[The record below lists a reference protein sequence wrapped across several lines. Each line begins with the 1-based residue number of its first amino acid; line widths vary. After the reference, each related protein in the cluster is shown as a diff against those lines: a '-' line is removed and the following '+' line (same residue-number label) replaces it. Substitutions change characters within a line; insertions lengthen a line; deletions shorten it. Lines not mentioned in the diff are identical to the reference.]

1 MGLKVCGINP
11 DLNITP
17 QRRELQPHGTLDFPC
32 AGYAEC
38 YSPDPDHALP
48 WHWHDD
54 LEVIYI
60 LSGQLTAETPG
71 VRYELAEGDCIAFN
85 GGVLHSANTSTFCEI
100 RSAVFSADLITG
112 GKDTVFAKKYILP
125 LLDCYAFRAFK
136 LDREA
141 DTDAIQA
148 FREACNALAAEHP
161 GYEFVVRDK
170 LSAVCM
176 ALYRHYASD
185 FQQAGP
191 LRSNLDEV
199 RMQQML
205 TCIQENFSHGLTL
218 ADIARAAGIGE
229 RECLRCFQK
238 TIHIPPMQYLLKY
251 RIMQGADILLARP
264 DESIAQVAAAC
275 GFDSPSNFS
284 QQFRRFYRCT
294 PREYRL
300 RGAAR
305 QQP

>member
-1 MGLKVCGINP
+1 MSLKQCGINP
-11 DLNITP
+11 ALDINP
-17 QRRELQPHGTLDFPC
+17 QQRELKPQGTLDFPC
-32 AGYAEC
+32 AGYAES
-38 YSPDPDHALP
+38 YAPDPGRSLP
-48 WHWHDD
+48 WHWHD
-54 LEVIYI
+54 EFEIIYI
-60 LSGQLTAETPG
+60 LSGELTAETPAA
-71 VRYELAEGDCIAFN
+71 RYDLRQGDCIAIN
-85 GGVLHSANTSTFCEI
+85 AGVMHSATTATFCEI
-100 RSAVFSADLITG
+100 RSVVFGAGLITG
-112 GKDTVFAKKYILP
+112 GKESIFAKKYITP
-125 LLDCYAFRAFK
+125 LAGCRAFSAWK
-136 LDREA
+136 LDRDAEA
-141 DTDAIQA
+141 DSIRA
-148 FREACNALAAEHP
+148 FIAGYRALEDEPP
-161 GYEFVVRDK
+161 GYEFLVREK
-170 LSAVCM
+170 LSAVCL
-176 ALYRHYASD
+176 ALCRRFAPYFAADS
-185 FQQAGP
+185 A
-191 LRSNLDEV
+191 LRPSQDEIRV
-199 RMQQML
+199 QQML
-205 TCIQENFSHGLTL
+205 TCIQQNYAHPLSL